1 MKLLN
6 FKGGTK
12 MEKLKQLL
20 IPILALSIFL
30 VPFSNLASASD
41 GSSFRATPIS
51 EDENLLKEILEQD
64 GVTDEELEKYS
75 KQAKEHVYAKDGV
88 EINWK
93 LSAVKKAV
101 KFVVDHHELI
111 PSKTIRDYVKKYG
124 NKMIKAMDKLE
135 SGTKSGLTKAFKKAG
150 IPDKVAKALADFIV
164 TFIL

>member
-1 MKLLN
+1 MK
-6 FKGGTK
+6 
-12 MEKLKQLL
+12 KLKQLL

-41 GSSFRATPIS
+41 GASFRESPIA

-75 KQAKEHVYAKDGV
+75 KQAKEYVYAKDGI

-93 LSAVKKAV
+93 LATVKKAV
-101 KFVVDHHELI
+101 KFLVDHYEII
-111 PSKTIRDYVKKYG
+111 PSKTLRDFVKKNG
-124 NKMIKAMDKLE
+124 KKIIKALDYLE
-135 SGTKSGLTKAFKKAG
+135 DGTKSGLTKAFKKAG
-150 IPDKVAKALADFIV
+150 IPEKYAKALADFIV